1 MRAGGGWNH
10 RGNLSDWVMFKDNH
24 LTGLGNRRAL
34 TRMLD
39 EVLPDAR
46 PEAPMCARFPRIELG
61 ICARMGDST
70 VTAGPRGRRREGAG
84 VTGQRAATL
93 PAMRFEVRAT
103 SFSSGPWP
111 TARCHATA
119 RRPNTATCIQ
129 NQNPGCSS

>member
-1 MRAGGGWNH
+1 MHFHSQRRSPRVRSPGTPCLPGRAESPLADALMQRVPQVLAIPPDRTGGFASTWG
-10 RGNLSDWVMFKDNH
+10 
-24 LTGLGNRRAL
+24 TRRS
-34 TRMLD
+34 
-39 EVLPDAR
+39 R
-46 PEAPMCARFPRIELG
+46 P
-61 ICARMGDST
+61 
-70 VTAGPRGRRREGAG
+70 GPGQGRGAG
-84 VTGQRAATL
+84 AGAGGQRAATL